1 MDIKPYDKTIRDL
14 LGSKR
19 QFIIPRFQREYS
31 WDKKNYQ
38 EFLEDMIGNL
48 IIKEGKI
55 SASQYFLGT
64 MLFIGNFTE
73 GTEQEIQVVD
83 GQQRLTT
90 ITILFSALSDRFM
103 DLGQKTLSRQLFS
116 YIMTEDDDGN
126 EVRILKSKTSYPFF
140 SYFIQDKEKN
150 SNAEAT
156 TEEEHCIKETY
167 EYFYAQLI
175 ETKLKAMLKRKHG
188 SEIVEA
194 LSAVDIL
201 KALRDQ
207 VLNSTFVSISTTD
220 RNQANKIFEIL
231 NAKGKR
237 LAHIDLIK
245 NKIFEVLNKVEPADF
260 AEETWKSIKD
270 ILSAGK
276 ESVGLATFYQ
286 HFWSSEYKKVYSN
299 KLYEAF
305 NATIKKSDT
314 EYTEFLNELLRN
326 AKIYMKIVNPKRE
339 DYDNRKEYFGVV
351 QSLNCLNN
359 YFNVV
364 QVRIALLALFDVKQ
378 RGIIDLAMLKST
390 LSYLENFHFAYNAI
404 LANRT
409 NRLEKIYSFFAIAL
423 RKTSQKADARDVIRN
438 KLIAPLDELFP
449 AFESFSAKFVAL
461 SFTKDDKVSNVKT
474 KYAINK
480 LNSLYSNTEVFLDDS
495 SIEHIIPERDGGDA
509 LNIGNLILL
518 EGNLN
523 DEAGDKDYSDKCA
536 IYAKSNYAWV
546 KNFIAQHKRWDSS
559 MIEQRAIELSKVY
572 YSEILKKELPAVPEQ
587 NEEVKET
594 DSLCTEDLRGV

>member
-1 MDIKPYDKTIRDL
+1 MNIKPYDKTVRDL

-19 QFIIPRFQREYS
+19 QFVIPRFQREYS

-38 EFLEDMIGNL
+38 EFLEDMLGNL
-48 IIKEGKI
+48 IIKDGRI
-55 SASQYFLGT
+55 SSSQYFLGT
-64 MLFIGNFTE
+64 MLFIGNFAE

-90 ITILFSALSDRFM
+90 ITILFSAMSDIFLT
-103 DLGQKTLSRQLFS
+103 LGEQTLSRQLFA

-140 SYFIQDKEKN
+140 SYFIQDKEKKM
-150 SNAEAT
+150 SPDAT

-167 EYFYAQLI
+167 EYFRAQLT
-175 ETKLKAMLKRKHG
+175 EAKLKSMLKRKHG

-194 LSAVDIL
+194 LSEIDVL

-207 VLNSTFVSISTTD
+207 VLNSTFISISTTD
-220 RNQANKIFEIL
+220 REQANKIFEIL

-237 LAHIDLIK
+237 LAYIDLIK

-260 AEETWKSIKD
+260 AEETWKNIKET
-270 ILSAGK
+270 LSFGK

-286 HFWSSEYKKVYSN
+286 HFWSSKYKKVSSN

-305 NATIKKSDT
+305 NSTIKKSET
-314 EYTEFLNELLRN
+314 EYTEFIKELLKN
-326 AKIYMKIVNPKRE
+326 AKIYMQIVNPKRE
-339 DYDNRKEYFGVV
+339 DYNNRKEYFGIV
-351 QSLNCLNN
+351 QSLSCINN

-364 QVRIALLALFDVKQ
+364 QVRIALLALFDTKQ
-378 RGIIDLAMLKST
+378 RGIVDFTMLRDT

-409 NRLEKIYSFFAIAL
+409 NRLEKIYSSFAIAL
-423 RKTSQKADARDVIRN
+423 RKSQTKAEAKCVIRD
-438 KLIAPLDELFP
+438 KLVAPLDELFP
-449 AFESFSAKFVAL
+449 TFDSFSEKFVAL
-461 SFTKDDKVSNVKT
+461 SFTKKDKVSNVKT

-480 LNSLYSNTEVFLDDS
+480 LNGLYSNNEVFANDGT
-495 SIEHIIPERDGGDA
+495 IEHIIPEKEQGNT

-518 EGNLN
+518 EDNLN
-523 DEAGDKDYSDKCA
+523 DEAGHENYANKCA
-536 IYAKSNYAWV
+536 VYAKSNYIWV
-546 KNFIAQHKRWDSS
+546 KNFVAQHEQWDSS
-559 MIEQRAIELSKVY
+559 MIEQRAKEMAKVY
-572 YSEILKKELPAVPEQ
+572 YTEILKRRLQ
-587 NEEVKET
+587 
-594 DSLCTEDLRGV
+594 

>member
-1 MDIKPYDKTIRDL
+1 MNIKPYDKTVRDL

-19 QFIIPRFQREYS
+19 QFVIPRFQREYS

-38 EFLEDMIGNL
+38 EFLEDMLGNL
-48 IIKEGKI
+48 IIKDGRI
-55 SASQYFLGT
+55 SSSQYFLGT
-64 MLFIGNFTE
+64 MLFIGNFAE

-90 ITILFSALSDRFM
+90 ITILFSAMSDIFLT
-103 DLGQKTLSRQLFS
+103 LGEQTLSRQLFA

-140 SYFIQDKEKN
+140 SYFIQDKEKKM
-150 SNAEAT
+150 SPDAT

-167 EYFYAQLI
+167 EYFRAQLT
-175 ETKLKAMLKRKHG
+175 EAKLKSMLKRKHG

-194 LSAVDIL
+194 LSEIDVL

-207 VLNSTFVSISTTD
+207 VLNSTFISISTTD
-220 RNQANKIFEIL
+220 REQANKIFEIL

-237 LAHIDLIK
+237 LAYIDLIK

-260 AEETWKSIKD
+260 AEETWKNIKET
-270 ILSAGK
+270 LSFGK

-286 HFWSSEYKKVYSN
+286 HFWSSKYKKVSSN

-305 NATIKKSDT
+305 NSTIKKSET
-314 EYTEFLNELLRN
+314 EYNEFIQELLKN
-326 AKIYMKIVNPKRE
+326 AKIYMQIVNPKRE
-339 DYDNRKEYFGVV
+339 DYNNRKEYFGIV
-351 QSLNCLNN
+351 QSLSCINN

-364 QVRIALLALFDVKQ
+364 QVRIALLALFDTKQ
-378 RGIIDLAMLKST
+378 RGIVDFTMLRDT

-409 NRLEKIYSFFAIAL
+409 NRLEKIYSSFAIAL
-423 RKTSQKADARDVIRN
+423 RKSQTKAEAKCVIRD
-438 KLIAPLDELFP
+438 KLVAPLDELFP
-449 AFESFSAKFVAL
+449 TFDSFSEKFVAL
-461 SFTKDDKVSNVKT
+461 SFTKKDKVSNVKT

-480 LNSLYSNTEVFLDDS
+480 LNSLYSNNEVFANDGT
-495 SIEHIIPERDGGDA
+495 IEHIIPEKEQGNT

-518 EGNLN
+518 EDNLN
-523 DEAGDKDYSDKCA
+523 VEAGHENYANKCA
-536 IYAKSNYAWV
+536 VYAKSNYIWV
-546 KNFIAQHKRWDSS
+546 KNFVAQHEQWDSS
-559 MIEQRAIELSKVY
+559 MIEQRAKEMAKVY
-572 YSEILKKELPAVPEQ
+572 YTEILKRRLQ
-587 NEEVKET
+587 
-594 DSLCTEDLRGV
+594 

>member
-1 MDIKPYDKTIRDL
+1 MNIKPYDKTVRDL

-19 QFIIPRFQREYS
+19 QFVIPRFQREYS

-38 EFLEDMIGNL
+38 EFLEDMLGNL
-48 IIKEGKI
+48 TIKDGRI
-55 SASQYFLGT
+55 SSSQYFLGT
-64 MLFIGNFTE
+64 MLFIGNFAE

-90 ITILFSALSDRFM
+90 ITILFSAMSDIFLT
-103 DLGQKTLSRQLFS
+103 LGEQTLSRQLFA

-140 SYFIQDKEKN
+140 SYFIQDKEKKM
-150 SNAEAT
+150 SPDAT

-167 EYFYAQLI
+167 EYFRAQLT
-175 ETKLKAMLKRKHG
+175 EAKLKSILKRKHG

-194 LSAVDIL
+194 LSEIDVL

-207 VLNSTFVSISTTD
+207 VLNSTFISISTTD
-220 RNQANKIFEIL
+220 REQANKIFEIL

-237 LAHIDLIK
+237 LAYIDLIK

-260 AEETWKSIKD
+260 AEETRKNIKET
-270 ILSAGK
+270 LSFGK

-286 HFWSSEYKKVYSN
+286 HFWSSKYKKVSSN

-305 NATIKKSDT
+305 NSTIKKSET
-314 EYTEFLNELLRN
+314 EYTEFIKELLKN
-326 AKIYMKIVNPKRE
+326 AKIYMQIVNPKRE
-339 DYDNRKEYFGVV
+339 DYNNRKEYFGIV
-351 QSLNCLNN
+351 QSLSCINN

-364 QVRIALLALFDVKQ
+364 QVRIALLALFDTKQ
-378 RGIIDLAMLKST
+378 RGIVDFTMLRDT

-409 NRLEKIYSFFAIAL
+409 NRLEKIYSSFAIAL
-423 RKTSQKADARDVIRN
+423 RKSQTKAEAKCVIRD
-438 KLIAPLDELFP
+438 KLVAPLDELFP
-449 AFESFSAKFVAL
+449 TFDSFSEKFVAL
-461 SFTKDDKVSNVKT
+461 SFTKKDKVSNVKT

-480 LNSLYSNTEVFLDDS
+480 LNSLYSNNEVFANDGT
-495 SIEHIIPERDGGDA
+495 IEHIIPEKEQGNT

-518 EGNLN
+518 EDNLN
-523 DEAGDKDYSDKCA
+523 VEAGHENYANKCA
-536 IYAKSNYAWV
+536 VYAKSNYIWV
-546 KNFIAQHKRWDSS
+546 KNFVAQHEQWDSS
-559 MIEQRAIELSKVY
+559 MIEQRAKEMAKVY
-572 YSEILKKELPAVPEQ
+572 YTEILKRRLQ
-587 NEEVKET
+587 
-594 DSLCTEDLRGV
+594 

>member
-1 MDIKPYDKTIRDL
+1 MNIKPYDKTVRDL

-19 QFIIPRFQREYS
+19 QFVIPRFQREYS

-38 EFLEDMIGNL
+38 EFLEDMLGNL
-48 IIKEGKI
+48 IIKDGRI
-55 SASQYFLGT
+55 SSGQYFLGT
-64 MLFIGNFTE
+64 MLFIGNFAE

-90 ITILFSALSDRFM
+90 ITILFSAMSDIFLT
-103 DLGQKTLSRQLFS
+103 LGEQTLSRQLFA

-140 SYFIQDKEKN
+140 SYFIQDKEKKM
-150 SNAEAT
+150 SPDAT

-167 EYFYAQLI
+167 EYFRAQLT
-175 ETKLKAMLKRKHG
+175 EAKLKSMLKRKHG

-194 LSAVDIL
+194 LSEIDVL

-207 VLNSTFVSISTTD
+207 VLNSTFISISTTD
-220 RNQANKIFEIL
+220 REQANKIFEIL

-237 LAHIDLIK
+237 LAYIDLIK

-260 AEETWKSIKD
+260 AEETWKNIKET
-270 ILSAGK
+270 LSFGK

-286 HFWSSEYKKVYSN
+286 HFWSSKYKKVSSN

-305 NATIKKSDT
+305 NSTIKKSEI
-314 EYTEFLNELLRN
+314 EYTEFIKELLKN
-326 AKIYMKIVNPKRE
+326 AKIYMQIVNPKRE
-339 DYDNRKEYFGVV
+339 DYNNRKEYFGIV
-351 QSLNCLNN
+351 QSLSCINN

-364 QVRIALLALFDVKQ
+364 QVRIALLALFDTKQ
-378 RGIIDLAMLKST
+378 RGIVDFTMLRDT

-409 NRLEKIYSFFAIAL
+409 NRLEKIYSSFAIAL
-423 RKTSQKADARDVIRN
+423 RKSQTKAEAKCVIRD
-438 KLIAPLDELFP
+438 KLVAPLDELFP
-449 AFESFSAKFVAL
+449 TFDSFSEKFVAL
-461 SFTKDDKVSNVKT
+461 SFTKKDKVSNVKT

-480 LNSLYSNTEVFLDDS
+480 LNSLYSNNEVFANDGT
-495 SIEHIIPERDGGDA
+495 IEHIIPEKEQGNT

-518 EGNLN
+518 EDNLN
-523 DEAGDKDYSDKCA
+523 VEAGHENYANKCA
-536 IYAKSNYAWV
+536 VYAKSNYIWV
-546 KNFIAQHKRWDSS
+546 KNFVAQHEQWDSS
-559 MIEQRAIELSKVY
+559 MIEQRAKEMAKVY
-572 YSEILKKELPAVPEQ
+572 YTEILKRRLQ
-587 NEEVKET
+587 
-594 DSLCTEDLRGV
+594 

>member
-1 MDIKPYDKTIRDL
+1 MNIKPYDKTVRDL

-19 QFIIPRFQREYS
+19 QFVIPRFQREYS

-38 EFLEDMIGNL
+38 EFLEDMLGNL
-48 IIKEGKI
+48 IIKDGRI
-55 SASQYFLGT
+55 SSSQYFLGT
-64 MLFIGNFTE
+64 MLFIGNFAE

-90 ITILFSALSDRFM
+90 ITILFSAMSDIFLT
-103 DLGQKTLSRQLFS
+103 LGEQTLSRQLFA

-140 SYFIQDKEKN
+140 SYFIQDKEKKM
-150 SNAEAT
+150 SPDAT

-167 EYFYAQLI
+167 EYFRAQLT
-175 ETKLKAMLKRKHG
+175 EVKLKSMLKRKHG

-194 LSAVDIL
+194 LSEIDVL

-207 VLNSTFVSISTTD
+207 VLNSTFISISTTD
-220 RNQANKIFEIL
+220 REQANKIFEIL

-237 LAHIDLIK
+237 LAYIDLIK

-260 AEETWKSIKD
+260 AEETWKNIKET
-270 ILSAGK
+270 LSFGK

-286 HFWSSEYKKVYSN
+286 HFWSSKYKKVSSN

-305 NATIKKSDT
+305 NSTIKKSET
-314 EYTEFLNELLRN
+314 EYTEFIKELLKN
-326 AKIYMKIVNPKRE
+326 AKIYMQIVNPKRE
-339 DYDNRKEYFGVV
+339 DYNNRKEYFGIV
-351 QSLNCLNN
+351 QSISCINN

-364 QVRIALLALFDVKQ
+364 QVRIALLALFDTKQ
-378 RGIIDLAMLKST
+378 RGIVDFTMLRDT

-409 NRLEKIYSFFAIAL
+409 NRLEKIYSSFAIAL
-423 RKTSQKADARDVIRN
+423 RKSQTKAEAKCVIRD
-438 KLIAPLDELFP
+438 KLVAPLDELFP
-449 AFESFSAKFVAL
+449 TFDSFSEKFVAL
-461 SFTKDDKVSNVKT
+461 SFTKKDKVSNVKT

-480 LNSLYSNTEVFLDDS
+480 LNGLYSNNEVFANDGT
-495 SIEHIIPERDGGDA
+495 IEHIIPEKEQGNT

-518 EGNLN
+518 EDNLN
-523 DEAGDKDYSDKCA
+523 VEAGHENYANKCA
-536 IYAKSNYAWV
+536 VYAKSNYIWV
-546 KNFIAQHKRWDSS
+546 KNFVAQHEQWDSS
-559 MIEQRAIELSKVY
+559 MIEQRAKEMAKVY
-572 YSEILKKELPAVPEQ
+572 YTEILKRRLQ
-587 NEEVKET
+587 
-594 DSLCTEDLRGV
+594 

>member
-19 QFIIPRFQREYS
+19 QFVIPRFQREYS

-48 IIKEGKI
+48 VINEGRI
-55 SASQYFLGT
+55 SSSQYFLGT

-73 GTEQEIQVVD
+73 GTEHEIQVVD

-90 ITILFSALSDRFM
+90 ITILFSALSDRFVE
-103 DLGQKTLSRQLFS
+103 LGQETLSRQLFS

-140 SYFIQDKEKN
+140 SYFIQDKDKSLN
-150 SNAEAT
+150 PEAT

-167 EYFYAQLI
+167 EYFHAQLT

-188 SEIVEA
+188 SELVEA
-194 LSAVDIL
+194 LSEVDIL

-220 RNQANKIFEIL
+220 RDQANKIFEIL

-245 NKIFEVLNKVEPADF
+245 NKIFEVLNRVEPADF
-260 AEETWKSIKD
+260 AEETWKNIKET
-270 ILSAGK
+270 LSSGK

-286 HFWSSEYKKVYSN
+286 HFWSSKYKKVYSN

-305 NATIKKSDT
+305 NATIKKN
-314 EYTEFLNELLRN
+314 EAAYTEFLNELYTN
-326 AKIYMKIVNPKRE
+326 AKIYMQIVNPKRE

-351 QSLNCLNN
+351 QSLSCINN

-364 QVRIALLALFDVKQ
+364 QVRIALLALFDAKQ
-378 RGIIDLAMLKST
+378 RGIIDLTMLKST

-409 NRLEKIYSFFAIAL
+409 NRLEKIYSSFAIAF
-423 RKTSQKADARDVIRN
+423 RKASTKAIAQDIIQN
-438 KLIAPLDELFP
+438 KLITPLDELFP
-449 AFESFSAKFVAL
+449 TFETFSTKFAAL
-461 SFTKDDKVSNVKT
+461 TFTKKDRVSNVKT

-480 LNSLYSNTEVFLDDS
+480 LNSFYSHTEIFADDG
-495 SIEHIIPERDGGDA
+495 SIEHIISEREGGDA

-518 EGNLN
+518 EGKLN
-523 DEAGDKDYSDKCA
+523 DEAGYKDYSDKRA
-536 IYAKSNYAWV
+536 TYAKSNYAWV
-546 KNFIAQHKRWDSS
+546 KNFIVQYQQWDLS
-559 MIEQRAIELSKVY
+559 MIAQRAKELAKVY
-572 YSEILKKELPAVPEQ
+572 YSEILKKELPAVSQ
-587 NEEVKET
+587 V
-594 DSLCTEDLRGV
+594 

>member
-1 MDIKPYDKTIRDL
+1 MNIKPYDKTVRDL

-19 QFIIPRFQREYS
+19 QFVIPRFQREYS

-38 EFLEDMIGNL
+38 EFLEDMLGNL
-48 IIKEGKI
+48 IIKDGRI
-55 SASQYFLGT
+55 SSSQYFLGT
-64 MLFIGNFTE
+64 MLFIGNFAE

-90 ITILFSALSDRFM
+90 ITILFSAMSDIFLT
-103 DLGQKTLSRQLFS
+103 LGEQTLSRQLFA

-140 SYFIQDKEKN
+140 SYFIQDKEKKM
-150 SNAEAT
+150 SPDAT

-167 EYFYAQLI
+167 EYFRAQLT
-175 ETKLKAMLKRKHG
+175 EAKLKSMLKRKHG

-194 LSAVDIL
+194 LSEIDVL

-207 VLNSTFVSISTTD
+207 VLNSTFISISTTD
-220 RNQANKIFEIL
+220 REQANKIFEIL

-237 LAHIDLIK
+237 LAYIDLIK

-260 AEETWKSIKD
+260 AEETWKNIKET
-270 ILSAGK
+270 LSFGK

-286 HFWSSEYKKVYSN
+286 HFWSSKYKKVSSN

-305 NATIKKSDT
+305 NSTIKKSET
-314 EYTEFLNELLRN
+314 EYTEFIKELLKN
-326 AKIYMKIVNPKRE
+326 AKIYMQIVNPKRE
-339 DYDNRKEYFGVV
+339 DYNNRKEYFGIV
-351 QSLNCLNN
+351 QSLSCINN

-364 QVRIALLALFDVKQ
+364 QVRIALLALFDTKQ
-378 RGIIDLAMLKST
+378 RGIVDFTMLRDT

-409 NRLEKIYSFFAIAL
+409 NRLEKIYSSFAIAL
-423 RKTSQKADARDVIRN
+423 RKSQTKAEAKCVIRD
-438 KLIAPLDELFP
+438 KLVVPLDELFP
-449 AFESFSAKFVAL
+449 TFDSFSEKFVAL
-461 SFTKDDKVSNVKT
+461 SFTKKDKVSNVKT

-480 LNSLYSNTEVFLDDS
+480 LNSLYSNNEVFANDGT
-495 SIEHIIPERDGGDA
+495 IEHIIPEKEQGNT

-518 EGNLN
+518 EDNLN
-523 DEAGDKDYSDKCA
+523 VEAGHENYANKCA
-536 IYAKSNYAWV
+536 VYAKSNYIWV
-546 KNFIAQHKRWDSS
+546 KNFVAQHEQWDSS
-559 MIEQRAIELSKVY
+559 MIEQRAKEMAKVY
-572 YSEILKKELPAVPEQ
+572 YTEILKRRLQ
-587 NEEVKET
+587 
-594 DSLCTEDLRGV
+594 

>member
-1 MDIKPYDKTIRDL
+1 MNIKPYDKTVRDL

-19 QFIIPRFQREYS
+19 QFVIPRFQREYS

-38 EFLEDMIGNL
+38 EFLEDMLGNL
-48 IIKEGKI
+48 IIKDGRI
-55 SASQYFLGT
+55 SSSQYFLGT
-64 MLFIGNFTE
+64 MLFIGNFAE

-90 ITILFSALSDRFM
+90 ITILFSAMSDIFLT
-103 DLGQKTLSRQLFS
+103 LGEQTLSRQLFA

-140 SYFIQDKEKN
+140 SYFIQDKEKKM
-150 SNAEAT
+150 SPDAT

-167 EYFYAQLI
+167 EYFRAQLT
-175 ETKLKAMLKRKHG
+175 EAKLKSMLKRKHG

-194 LSAVDIL
+194 LSEIDVL

-207 VLNSTFVSISTTD
+207 VLNSTFISISTTD
-220 RNQANKIFEIL
+220 REQANKIFEIL

-237 LAHIDLIK
+237 LAYIDLIK

-260 AEETWKSIKD
+260 AEETWKNIKET
-270 ILSAGK
+270 LSFGR

-286 HFWSSEYKKVYSN
+286 HFWSSKYKKVSSN

-305 NATIKKSDT
+305 NSTIKKSET
-314 EYTEFLNELLRN
+314 EYTEFIKELLKN
-326 AKIYMKIVNPKRE
+326 AKIYMQIVNPKRE
-339 DYDNRKEYFGVV
+339 DYNNRKEYFGIV
-351 QSLNCLNN
+351 QSLSCINN

-364 QVRIALLALFDVKQ
+364 QVRIALLALFDTKQ
-378 RGIIDLAMLKST
+378 RGIVDFTMLRDT

-409 NRLEKIYSFFAIAL
+409 NRLEKIYSSFAIAL
-423 RKTSQKADARDVIRN
+423 RKSQTKAEAKCVIRD
-438 KLIAPLDELFP
+438 KLVAPLDELFP
-449 AFESFSAKFVAL
+449 TFDSFSEKFVAL
-461 SFTKDDKVSNVKT
+461 SFTKKDKVSNVKT

-480 LNSLYSNTEVFLDDS
+480 LNSLYSNNEVFANDGT
-495 SIEHIIPERDGGDA
+495 IEHIIPEKEQGNT

-518 EGNLN
+518 EDNLN
-523 DEAGDKDYSDKCA
+523 VEAGHENYANKCA
-536 IYAKSNYAWV
+536 VYAKSNYIWV
-546 KNFIAQHKRWDSS
+546 KNFVAQHEQWDSS
-559 MIEQRAIELSKVY
+559 MIEQRAKEMAKVY
-572 YSEILKKELPAVPEQ
+572 YTEILKRRLQ
-587 NEEVKET
+587 
-594 DSLCTEDLRGV
+594 

>member
-1 MDIKPYDKTIRDL
+1 MNIKPYDKTVRDL

-19 QFIIPRFQREYS
+19 QFVIPRFQREYS

-38 EFLEDMIGNL
+38 EFLEDMLGNL
-48 IIKEGKI
+48 IIKDGRI
-55 SASQYFLGT
+55 SSSQYFLGT
-64 MLFIGNFTE
+64 MLFIGNFAE

-90 ITILFSALSDRFM
+90 ITILFSAMSDIFLT
-103 DLGQKTLSRQLFS
+103 LGEQTLSRQLFA

-140 SYFIQDKEKN
+140 SYFIQDKEKKM
-150 SNAEAT
+150 SPDAT

-167 EYFYAQLI
+167 EYFRAQLT
-175 ETKLKAMLKRKHG
+175 EAKLKSMLKRKHG

-194 LSAVDIL
+194 LSEIDVL

-207 VLNSTFVSISTTD
+207 VLNSTFISISTTD
-220 RNQANKIFEIL
+220 REQANKIFEIL

-237 LAHIDLIK
+237 LAYIDLIK

-260 AEETWKSIKD
+260 AEETWKNIKET
-270 ILSAGK
+270 LSFGK

-286 HFWSSEYKKVYSN
+286 HFWSSKYKKVSSN

-305 NATIKKSDT
+305 NSTIKKSET
-314 EYTEFLNELLRN
+314 EYTEFIKELLKN
-326 AKIYMKIVNPKRE
+326 TKIYMQIVNPKRE
-339 DYDNRKEYFGVV
+339 DYNNRKEYFGIV
-351 QSLNCLNN
+351 QSLSCINN

-364 QVRIALLALFDVKQ
+364 QVRIALLALFDTKQ
-378 RGIIDLAMLKST
+378 RGIVDFTMLRDT

-409 NRLEKIYSFFAIAL
+409 NRLEKIYSSFAIAL
-423 RKTSQKADARDVIRN
+423 RKSQTKAEAKCVIRD
-438 KLIAPLDELFP
+438 KLVAPLDELFP
-449 AFESFSAKFVAL
+449 TFDSFSEKFVAL
-461 SFTKDDKVSNVKT
+461 SFTKKDKVSNVKT

-480 LNSLYSNTEVFLDDS
+480 LNSLYSNNEVFANDGT
-495 SIEHIIPERDGGDA
+495 IEHIIPEKEQGNT

-518 EGNLN
+518 EDNLN
-523 DEAGDKDYSDKCA
+523 VEAGHENYANKCA
-536 IYAKSNYAWV
+536 VYAKSNYIWV
-546 KNFIAQHKRWDSS
+546 KNFVAQHEQWDSS
-559 MIEQRAIELSKVY
+559 MIEQRAKEMAKVY
-572 YSEILKKELPAVPEQ
+572 YTEILKRRLQ
-587 NEEVKET
+587 
-594 DSLCTEDLRGV
+594 

>member
-1 MDIKPYDKTIRDL
+1 MNIKPYDKTVRDL

-19 QFIIPRFQREYS
+19 QFVIPRFQREYS

-38 EFLEDMIGNL
+38 EFLEDMLGNL
-48 IIKEGKI
+48 IIKDGRI
-55 SASQYFLGT
+55 SSSQYFLGT
-64 MLFIGNFTE
+64 MLFIGNFAE

-90 ITILFSALSDRFM
+90 ITILFSAMSDIFLT
-103 DLGQKTLSRQLFS
+103 LGEQTLSRQLFA

-140 SYFIQDKEKN
+140 SYFIQDKEKKM
-150 SNAEAT
+150 SPDAT

-167 EYFYAQLI
+167 EYFRAQLT
-175 ETKLKAMLKRKHG
+175 EAKLKSMLKRKHG

-194 LSAVDIL
+194 LSEIDVL

-207 VLNSTFVSISTTD
+207 VLNSTFISISTTD
-220 RNQANKIFEIL
+220 REQANKIFEIL

-237 LAHIDLIK
+237 LAYTDLIK

-260 AEETWKSIKD
+260 AEETWKNIKET
-270 ILSAGK
+270 LSFGK

-286 HFWSSEYKKVYSN
+286 HFWSSKYKKVSSN

-305 NATIKKSDT
+305 NSTIKKSET
-314 EYTEFLNELLRN
+314 EYTEFIKELLKN
-326 AKIYMKIVNPKRE
+326 AKIYMQIVNPKRE
-339 DYDNRKEYFGVV
+339 DYNNRKEYFGIV
-351 QSLNCLNN
+351 QSLSCINN

-364 QVRIALLALFDVKQ
+364 QVRIALLALFDTKQ
-378 RGIIDLAMLKST
+378 RGIVDFTMLRDT

-409 NRLEKIYSFFAIAL
+409 NRLEKIYSSFAIAL
-423 RKTSQKADARDVIRN
+423 RKSQTKAEAKCVIRD
-438 KLIAPLDELFP
+438 KLVAPLDELFP
-449 AFESFSAKFVAL
+449 TFDSFSEKFVAL
-461 SFTKDDKVSNVKT
+461 SFTKKDKVSNVKT

-480 LNSLYSNTEVFLDDS
+480 LNSLYSNNEVFANDGT
-495 SIEHIIPERDGGDA
+495 IEHIIPEKEQGNT

-518 EGNLN
+518 EDNLN
-523 DEAGDKDYSDKCA
+523 VEAGHENYANKCA
-536 IYAKSNYAWV
+536 VYAKSNYIWV
-546 KNFIAQHKRWDSS
+546 KNFVAQHEQWDSS
-559 MIEQRAIELSKVY
+559 MIEQRAKEMAKVY
-572 YSEILKKELPAVPEQ
+572 YTEILKRRLQ
-587 NEEVKET
+587 
-594 DSLCTEDLRGV
+594 

>member
-1 MDIKPYDKTIRDL
+1 MNIKPYDKTVRDL

-19 QFIIPRFQREYS
+19 QFVIPRFQREYS

-38 EFLEDMIGNL
+38 EFLEDMLGNL
-48 IIKEGKI
+48 IIKDGRI
-55 SASQYFLGT
+55 SSSQYFLGT
-64 MLFIGNFTE
+64 MLFIGNFAE

-90 ITILFSALSDRFM
+90 ITILFSAMSDIFLT
-103 DLGQKTLSRQLFS
+103 LGEQTLSRQLFA

-140 SYFIQDKEKN
+140 SYFIQDKEKKM
-150 SNAEAT
+150 SPDAT

-167 EYFYAQLI
+167 EYFRAQLT
-175 ETKLKAMLKRKHG
+175 EAKLKSMLKRKHS

-194 LSAVDIL
+194 LSEIDVL

-207 VLNSTFVSISTTD
+207 VLNSTFISISTTD
-220 RNQANKIFEIL
+220 REQANKIFEIL

-237 LAHIDLIK
+237 LAYIDLIK

-260 AEETWKSIKD
+260 AEETWKNIKET
-270 ILSAGK
+270 LSFGK

-286 HFWSSEYKKVYSN
+286 HFWSSKYKKVSSN

-305 NATIKKSDT
+305 NSTIKKSET
-314 EYTEFLNELLRN
+314 EYTEFIKELLKN
-326 AKIYMKIVNPKRE
+326 AKIYMQIVNPKRE
-339 DYDNRKEYFGVV
+339 DYNNRKEYFGIV
-351 QSLNCLNN
+351 QSLSCINN

-364 QVRIALLALFDVKQ
+364 QVRIALLALFDTKQ
-378 RGIIDLAMLKST
+378 RGIVDFTMLRDT

-409 NRLEKIYSFFAIAL
+409 NRLEKIYSSFAIAL
-423 RKTSQKADARDVIRN
+423 RKSQTKAEAKCVIRD
-438 KLIAPLDELFP
+438 KLVAPLDELFP
-449 AFESFSAKFVAL
+449 TFDSFSEKFVAL
-461 SFTKDDKVSNVKT
+461 SFTKKDKVSNVKT

-480 LNSLYSNTEVFLDDS
+480 LNSLYSNNEVFANDGT
-495 SIEHIIPERDGGDA
+495 IEHIIPEKEQGNT

-518 EGNLN
+518 EDNLN
-523 DEAGDKDYSDKCA
+523 VEAGHENYANKCA
-536 IYAKSNYAWV
+536 VYAKSNYIWV
-546 KNFIAQHKRWDSS
+546 KNFVAQHEQWDSS
-559 MIEQRAIELSKVY
+559 MIEQRAKEMAKVY
-572 YSEILKKELPAVPEQ
+572 YTEILKRRLQ
-587 NEEVKET
+587 
-594 DSLCTEDLRGV
+594 

>member
-1 MDIKPYDKTIRDL
+1 MNIKPYDKTVRDL

-19 QFIIPRFQREYS
+19 QFVIPRFQREYS

-38 EFLEDMIGNL
+38 EFLEDMLGNL
-48 IIKEGKI
+48 IIKDGRI
-55 SASQYFLGT
+55 SSSQYFLGT
-64 MLFIGNFTE
+64 MLFIGNFAE

-90 ITILFSALSDRFM
+90 ITILFSAMSDIFLT
-103 DLGQKTLSRQLFS
+103 LGEQTLSRQLFA

-140 SYFIQDKEKN
+140 SYFIQDKEKKM
-150 SNAEAT
+150 SPDAT

-167 EYFYAQLI
+167 EYFRAQLT
-175 ETKLKAMLKRKHG
+175 EAKLKSMLKRKHG

-194 LSAVDIL
+194 LSEIDVL

-207 VLNSTFVSISTTD
+207 VLNSTFISISTTD
-220 RNQANKIFEIL
+220 REQANKIFEIL

-237 LAHIDLIK
+237 LAYIDLIK

-260 AEETWKSIKD
+260 AEETWKNIKET
-270 ILSAGK
+270 LSFGK

-286 HFWSSEYKKVYSN
+286 HFWSSKYKKVSSN

-305 NATIKKSDT
+305 NSTIKKSET
-314 EYTEFLNELLRN
+314 EYTEFIKELLKN
-326 AKIYMKIVNPKRE
+326 AKIYMQIVNPKRE
-339 DYDNRKEYFGVV
+339 DYNNRKEYFGIV
-351 QSLNCLNN
+351 QSLSCINN

-364 QVRIALLALFDVKQ
+364 QVRIALLALFDTKQ
-378 RGIIDLAMLKST
+378 RGIVDFTMLRDT

-409 NRLEKIYSFFAIAL
+409 NRLEKIYSSFAIAL
-423 RKTSQKADARDVIRN
+423 RKSQTKAEAKCVIRD
-438 KLIAPLDELFP
+438 KLVALLDELFP
-449 AFESFSAKFVAL
+449 TFDSFSEKFVAL
-461 SFTKDDKVSNVKT
+461 SFTKKDKVSNVKT

-480 LNSLYSNTEVFLDDS
+480 LNSLYSNNEVFANDGT
-495 SIEHIIPERDGGDA
+495 IEHIIPEKEQGNT

-518 EGNLN
+518 EDNLN
-523 DEAGDKDYSDKCA
+523 VEAGHENYANKCA
-536 IYAKSNYAWV
+536 VYAKSNYIWV
-546 KNFIAQHKRWDSS
+546 KNFVAQHEQWDSS
-559 MIEQRAIELSKVY
+559 MIEQRAKEMAKVY
-572 YSEILKKELPAVPEQ
+572 YTEILKRRLQ
-587 NEEVKET
+587 
-594 DSLCTEDLRGV
+594 

>member
-1 MDIKPYDKTIRDL
+1 MDIKPYDKTIRDI

-19 QFIIPRFQREYS
+19 QFVIPRFQREYS

-38 EFLEDMIGNL
+38 EFLEDMVGNL
-48 IIKEGKI
+48 VIKEGKI
-55 SASQYFLGT
+55 SSSQYFLGT

-73 GTEQEIQVVD
+73 GTEQEIHVVD

-90 ITILFSALSDRFM
+90 ITILFSALSDRFVG
-103 DLGQKTLSRQLFS
+103 LGQATLSRQLFS

-140 SYFIQDKEKN
+140 SYFIQDKDKSLN
-150 SNAEAT
+150 PEAT

-167 EYFYAQLI
+167 EYFHAQLT

-188 SEIVEA
+188 SEIVDA
-194 LSAVDIL
+194 LSEVDIL

-220 RNQANKIFEIL
+220 RKQANKVFEIL

-260 AEETWKSIKD
+260 AEETWKEIKE
-270 ILSAGK
+270 ILSSGK
-276 ESVGLATFYQ
+276 ESVGFATFYQ
-286 HFWSSEYKKVYSN
+286 HFWSSKYKKVYSN

-305 NATIKKSDT
+305 NATIKKNEA
-314 EYTEFLNELLRN
+314 EYSAFLNELLRN
-326 AKIYMKIVNPKRE
+326 AKIYMQIVNPKRE

-351 QSLNCLNN
+351 QSLNCINN

-378 RGIIDLAMLKST
+378 REIIDLTMLRST

-409 NRLEKIYSFFAIAL
+409 NRLEKIYSSFAIAL
-423 RKTSQKADARDVIRN
+423 RKASTKVAARDIIQN
-438 KLIAPLDELFP
+438 ELIAPLDELFP
-449 AFESFSAKFVAL
+449 TFENFSAKFVAL
-461 SFTKDDKVSNVKT
+461 SFTKKDKASNVKT

-480 LNSLYSNTEVFLDDS
+480 LNSFYSETEVFSDDG
-495 SIEHIIPERDGGDA
+495 SIEHIISEREGGDA

-518 EGNLN
+518 EGKLN
-523 DEAGDKDYSDKCA
+523 DEAGHKDYSDKCA
-536 IYAKSNYAWV
+536 AYAKSNYAWV
-546 KNFIAQHKRWDSS
+546 KNFIAKHRQWDSS
-559 MIEQRAIELSKVY
+559 MITQRAIELSKVY
-572 YSEILKKELPAVPEQ
+572 YSQILKRELPAVPE
-587 NEEVKET
+587 
-594 DSLCTEDLRGV
+594 G

>member
-1 MDIKPYDKTIRDL
+1 MDIKPYDKTIRDI

-19 QFIIPRFQREYS
+19 QFVIPRFQREYS

-38 EFLEDMIGNL
+38 EFLEDMVGNL

-55 SASQYFLGT
+55 SSSQYFLGT

-90 ITILFSALSDRFM
+90 ITILFSALSDRFVG
-103 DLGQKTLSRQLFS
+103 LGQATLSRQLFS

-140 SYFIQDKEKN
+140 SYFIQDKDKSLN
-150 SNAEAT
+150 PEAT

-167 EYFYAQLI
+167 EYFHAQLT

-188 SEIVEA
+188 SEIVDA
-194 LSAVDIL
+194 LSEVDIL

-220 RNQANKIFEIL
+220 RKQANKIFEIL

-260 AEETWKSIKD
+260 AEETWKEIKE
-270 ILSAGK
+270 ILSSGK
-276 ESVGLATFYQ
+276 ESVGFATFYQ
-286 HFWSSEYKKVYSN
+286 HFWSSKYKKVYSN

-305 NATIKKSDT
+305 NATIKKNEA
-314 EYTEFLNELLRN
+314 EYSAFLNELLRN
-326 AKIYMKIVNPKRE
+326 AKIYMQIVNPKRE

-351 QSLNCLNN
+351 QSLNCINN

-378 RGIIDLAMLKST
+378 REIIDLTMLRST

-409 NRLEKIYSFFAIAL
+409 NRLEKIYSSFAIAL
-423 RKTSQKADARDVIRN
+423 RKASTKVAARDIIQN
-438 KLIAPLDELFP
+438 ELIAPLDELFP
-449 AFESFSAKFVAL
+449 TFENFSAKFVAL
-461 SFTKDDKVSNVKT
+461 SFTKKDKASNVKT

-480 LNSLYSNTEVFLDDS
+480 LNSFYSETEVFSDDG
-495 SIEHIIPERDGGDA
+495 SIEHIISEREGGDA

-518 EGNLN
+518 EGKLN
-523 DEAGDKDYSDKCA
+523 DEAGHKDYSDKCA
-536 IYAKSNYAWV
+536 AYAKSNYAWV
-546 KNFIAQHKRWDSS
+546 KNFIAKHRQWDSS
-559 MIEQRAIELSKVY
+559 MITQRAIELSKVY
-572 YSEILKKELPAVPEQ
+572 YSQILKRELPAVPE
-587 NEEVKET
+587 
-594 DSLCTEDLRGV
+594 G

>member
-1 MDIKPYDKTIRDL
+1 MNIKPYDKTVRDL

-19 QFIIPRFQREYS
+19 QFVIPRFQREYS

-38 EFLEDMIGNL
+38 EFLEDMLGNL
-48 IIKEGKI
+48 IIKDGRI
-55 SASQYFLGT
+55 SSSQYFLGT
-64 MLFIGNFTE
+64 MLFIGNFAE

-90 ITILFSALSDRFM
+90 ITILFSAMSDIFLT
-103 DLGQKTLSRQLFS
+103 LGEQTLSRQLFA

-140 SYFIQDKEKN
+140 SYFIQDKEKKM
-150 SNAEAT
+150 SPDAT

-167 EYFYAQLI
+167 EYFRAQLT
-175 ETKLKAMLKRKHG
+175 EAKLKSILKRKHG

-194 LSAVDIL
+194 LSEIDVL

-207 VLNSTFVSISTTD
+207 VLNSTFISISTTD
-220 RNQANKIFEIL
+220 REQANKIFEIL

-237 LAHIDLIK
+237 LAYIDLIK

-260 AEETWKSIKD
+260 AEETWKNIKET
-270 ILSAGK
+270 LSFGK

-286 HFWSSEYKKVYSN
+286 HFWSSKYKKVSSN

-305 NATIKKSDT
+305 NSTIKKSET
-314 EYTEFLNELLRN
+314 EYTEFIKELLKN
-326 AKIYMKIVNPKRE
+326 AKIYMQIVNPKRE
-339 DYDNRKEYFGVV
+339 DYNNRKEYFGIV
-351 QSLNCLNN
+351 QSLSCINN

-364 QVRIALLALFDVKQ
+364 QVRIALLALFDTKQ
-378 RGIIDLAMLKST
+378 RGIVDFTMLRDT

-409 NRLEKIYSFFAIAL
+409 NRLEKIYSSFAIAL
-423 RKTSQKADARDVIRN
+423 RKSQTKAEAKCVIRD
-438 KLIAPLDELFP
+438 KLVAPLDELFP
-449 AFESFSAKFVAL
+449 TFDSFSEKFVAL
-461 SFTKDDKVSNVKT
+461 SFTKKDKVSNVKT

-480 LNSLYSNTEVFLDDS
+480 LNSLYSNNEVFANDGT
-495 SIEHIIPERDGGDA
+495 IEHIIPEKEQGNT

-518 EGNLN
+518 EDNLN
-523 DEAGDKDYSDKCA
+523 VEAGHENYANKCA
-536 IYAKSNYAWV
+536 VYAKSNYIWV
-546 KNFIAQHKRWDSS
+546 KNFVAQHEQWNSS
-559 MIEQRAIELSKVY
+559 MIEQRAKEMAKVY
-572 YSEILKKELPAVPEQ
+572 YTEILKRRLQ
-587 NEEVKET
+587 
-594 DSLCTEDLRGV
+594 

>member
-1 MDIKPYDKTIRDL
+1 MNIKPYDKTVRDL

-19 QFIIPRFQREYS
+19 QFVIPRFQREYS

-38 EFLEDMIGNL
+38 EFLEDMLGNL
-48 IIKEGKI
+48 IIKDGRI
-55 SASQYFLGT
+55 SSSQYFLGT
-64 MLFIGNFTE
+64 MLFIGNFAE

-90 ITILFSALSDRFM
+90 ITILFSAMSDIFLT
-103 DLGQKTLSRQLFS
+103 LGEQTLSRQLFA

-140 SYFIQDKEKN
+140 SYFIQDKEKKM
-150 SNAEAT
+150 SPDAT

-167 EYFYAQLI
+167 EYFRAQLT
-175 ETKLKAMLKRKHG
+175 EAKLKSMLKRKHG

-194 LSAVDIL
+194 LSEIDVL

-207 VLNSTFVSISTTD
+207 VLNSTFISISTTD
-220 RNQANKIFEIL
+220 REQANKIFEIL

-237 LAHIDLIK
+237 LAYIDLIK

-260 AEETWKSIKD
+260 AEETWKNIKET
-270 ILSAGK
+270 LSFGK

-286 HFWSSEYKKVYSN
+286 HFWSSKYKKISSN

-305 NATIKKSDT
+305 NSTIKKSET
-314 EYTEFLNELLRN
+314 EYTEFIKELLKN
-326 AKIYMKIVNPKRE
+326 AKIYMQIVNPKRE
-339 DYDNRKEYFGVV
+339 DYNNRKEYFGIV
-351 QSLNCLNN
+351 QSLSCINN

-364 QVRIALLALFDVKQ
+364 QVRIALLALFDTKQ
-378 RGIIDLAMLKST
+378 RGIVDFTMLRDT

-409 NRLEKIYSFFAIAL
+409 NRLEKIYSSFAIAL
-423 RKTSQKADARDVIRN
+423 RKSQTKAEAKCVIRD
-438 KLIAPLDELFP
+438 KLVAPLDELFP
-449 AFESFSAKFVAL
+449 TFDSFSEKFVAL
-461 SFTKDDKVSNVKT
+461 SFTKKDKASNVKT

-480 LNSLYSNTEVFLDDS
+480 LNSLYSNNEVFANDGT
-495 SIEHIIPERDGGDA
+495 IEHIIPEKEQGNT

-518 EGNLN
+518 EDNLN
-523 DEAGDKDYSDKCA
+523 VEAGRENYANKCA
-536 IYAKSNYAWV
+536 VYAKSNYIWV
-546 KNFIAQHKRWDSS
+546 KNFVAQHEQWDSS
-559 MIEQRAIELSKVY
+559 MIEQRAKEMAKVY
-572 YSEILKKELPAVPEQ
+572 YTEILKRRLQ
-587 NEEVKET
+587 
-594 DSLCTEDLRGV
+594 

>member
-1 MDIKPYDKTIRDL
+1 MNIKPYDKTVRDL

-19 QFIIPRFQREYS
+19 QFVIPRFQREYS

-38 EFLEDMIGNL
+38 EFLEDMLGNL
-48 IIKEGKI
+48 IIKDGRI
-55 SASQYFLGT
+55 SSSQYFLGT
-64 MLFIGNFTE
+64 MLFIGNFAE

-90 ITILFSALSDRFM
+90 ITILFSAMSDIFLT
-103 DLGQKTLSRQLFS
+103 LGEQTLSRQLFA

-140 SYFIQDKEKN
+140 SYFIQDKEKKM
-150 SNAEAT
+150 SPDAT

-167 EYFYAQLI
+167 EYFRAQLT
-175 ETKLKAMLKRKHG
+175 EAKLKSMLKRKHG

-194 LSAVDIL
+194 LSEIDVL

-207 VLNSTFVSISTTD
+207 VLNSTFISISTTD
-220 RNQANKIFEIL
+220 REQANKIFEIL

-237 LAHIDLIK
+237 LAYIDLIK

-260 AEETWKSIKD
+260 AEETWKNIKET
-270 ILSAGK
+270 LSFGK

-286 HFWSSEYKKVYSN
+286 HFWSSKYKKVSSN

-305 NATIKKSDT
+305 NSTIKKSET
-314 EYTEFLNELLRN
+314 EYTEFIKELLKN
-326 AKIYMKIVNPKRE
+326 AKIYMQIVNPKRE
-339 DYDNRKEYFGVV
+339 DYNNRKEYFGIV
-351 QSLNCLNN
+351 QSLSCINN

-364 QVRIALLALFDVKQ
+364 QVRIALLALFDTKQ
-378 RGIIDLAMLKST
+378 RGIVDFTMLRDT

-409 NRLEKIYSFFAIAL
+409 NRLEKIYSSFAIAL
-423 RKTSQKADARDVIRN
+423 RKSQTKAEAKCVIRD
-438 KLIAPLDELFP
+438 KLVAPLDELFP
-449 AFESFSAKFVAL
+449 TFDSFSEKFVAL
-461 SFTKDDKVSNVKT
+461 SFTKKDKVSNVKT

-480 LNSLYSNTEVFLDDS
+480 LNSLYSNNEVFANDGT
-495 SIEHIIPERDGGDA
+495 IEHIIPEKEEGNT

-518 EGNLN
+518 EDNLN
-523 DEAGDKDYSDKCA
+523 VEAGHENYANKCA
-536 IYAKSNYAWV
+536 VYAKSNYIWV
-546 KNFIAQHKRWDSS
+546 KNFVAQYEQWDSS
-559 MIEQRAIELSKVY
+559 MIEQRAKEMAKVY
-572 YSEILKKELPAVPEQ
+572 YTEILKRRLK
-587 NEEVKET
+587 
-594 DSLCTEDLRGV
+594 

>member
-1 MDIKPYDKTIRDL
+1 MNIKPYDKTVRDL

-19 QFIIPRFQREYS
+19 QFVIPRFQREYS

-38 EFLEDMIGNL
+38 EFLEDMLGNL
-48 IIKEGKI
+48 IIKDGRI
-55 SASQYFLGT
+55 SSSQYFLGT
-64 MLFIGNFTE
+64 MLFIGNFAE

-90 ITILFSALSDRFM
+90 ITILFSAMSDIFLT
-103 DLGQKTLSRQLFS
+103 LGEQTLSRQLFA

-140 SYFIQDKEKN
+140 SYFIQDKEKKM
-150 SNAEAT
+150 SPDAT

-167 EYFYAQLI
+167 EYFRAQLT
-175 ETKLKAMLKRKHG
+175 EAKLKSMLKRKHG

-194 LSAVDIL
+194 LSEIDVL

-207 VLNSTFVSISTTD
+207 VLNSTFISISTTD
-220 RNQANKIFEIL
+220 REQANKIFEIL

-237 LAHIDLIK
+237 LAYIDLIK

-260 AEETWKSIKD
+260 AEETWKNIKET
-270 ILSAGK
+270 LSFGK

-286 HFWSSEYKKVYSN
+286 HFWSSKYKKVSSN

-305 NATIKKSDT
+305 NSTIKKSET
-314 EYTEFLNELLRN
+314 EYTEFIKELLKN
-326 AKIYMKIVNPKRE
+326 AKIYMQIVNPKRE
-339 DYDNRKEYFGVV
+339 DYNNRKEYFGIV
-351 QSLNCLNN
+351 QSLSCINN

-364 QVRIALLALFDVKQ
+364 QVRIALLALFDTKQ
-378 RGIIDLAMLKST
+378 RGIVDFTMLRDT

-409 NRLEKIYSFFAIAL
+409 NRLEKIYSSFAIAL
-423 RKTSQKADARDVIRN
+423 RKSQTKAEAKCVIRD
-438 KLIAPLDELFP
+438 KLVAPLDELFP
-449 AFESFSAKFVAL
+449 TFDSFSEKFVAL
-461 SFTKDDKVSNVKT
+461 TFTKKDKVSNVKT

-480 LNSLYSNTEVFLDDS
+480 LNSLYSNNEVFANDGT
-495 SIEHIIPERDGGDA
+495 IEHIIPEKEQGNT

-518 EGNLN
+518 EDNLN
-523 DEAGDKDYSDKCA
+523 VEAGHENYANKCA
-536 IYAKSNYAWV
+536 VYAKSNYIWI
-546 KNFIAQHKRWDSS
+546 KNFVAQHEQWDSS
-559 MIEQRAIELSKVY
+559 MIEQRAKEMAKVY
-572 YSEILKKELPAVPEQ
+572 YTEILKRR
-587 NEEVKET
+587 
-594 DSLCTEDLRGV
+594 LR

>member
-1 MDIKPYDKTIRDL
+1 MDIKPYDKTIRDI

-19 QFIIPRFQREYS
+19 QFVIPRFQREYS

-38 EFLEDMIGNL
+38 EFLEDMVGNL
-48 IIKEGKI
+48 VIKEGKI
-55 SASQYFLGT
+55 SSSQYFLGT

-90 ITILFSALSDRFM
+90 ITILFSALSDRFVG
-103 DLGQKTLSRQLFS
+103 LGQATLSRQLFS

-140 SYFIQDKEKN
+140 SYFIQDKDKSLN
-150 SNAEAT
+150 PEAT
-156 TEEEHCIKETY
+156 TEEEHCIMETY
-167 EYFYAQLI
+167 EYFHAQLT

-188 SEIVEA
+188 SEIVDA
-194 LSAVDIL
+194 LSEVDIL

-220 RNQANKIFEIL
+220 RKQANKIFEIL

-260 AEETWKSIKD
+260 AEETWKEIKE
-270 ILSAGK
+270 ILSSGK
-276 ESVGLATFYQ
+276 ESVGFATFYQ
-286 HFWSSEYKKVYSN
+286 HFWSSKYKKVYSN

-305 NATIKKSDT
+305 NATIKKNEA
-314 EYTEFLNELLRN
+314 EYSAFLNELLRN
-326 AKIYMKIVNPKRE
+326 AKIYMQIVNPKRE

-351 QSLNCLNN
+351 QSLNCINN

-378 RGIIDLAMLKST
+378 REIIDLTMLRST

-409 NRLEKIYSFFAIAL
+409 NRLEKIYSSFAIAL
-423 RKTSQKADARDVIRN
+423 RKASTKVAARGIIQN
-438 KLIAPLDELFP
+438 ELIAPLDELFP
-449 AFESFSAKFVAL
+449 TFENFSAKFVAL
-461 SFTKDDKVSNVKT
+461 SFTKKDKASNVKT

-480 LNSLYSNTEVFLDDS
+480 LNSFYSDTEVFSDDG
-495 SIEHIIPERDGGDA
+495 SIEHIISEREGGDA

-518 EGNLN
+518 EGKLN
-523 DEAGDKDYSDKCA
+523 DEAGHKDYSDKCA
-536 IYAKSNYAWV
+536 AYAKSNYAWV
-546 KNFIAQHKRWDSS
+546 KNFIAKHRQWDSS
-559 MIEQRAIELSKVY
+559 MITQRAIELSKVY
-572 YSEILKKELPAVPEQ
+572 YSQILKRELPAVPE
-587 NEEVKET
+587 
-594 DSLCTEDLRGV
+594 G

>member
-19 QFIIPRFQREYS
+19 QFVIPRFQREYS

-38 EFLEDMIGNL
+38 EFLEDMVGNL
-48 IIKEGKI
+48 VIKNGKI
-55 SASQYFLGT
+55 SSSQYFLGT

-90 ITILFSALSDRFM
+90 ITILFSALSDGFVE
-103 DLGQKTLSRQLFS
+103 LGQETLSSQLFS
-116 YIMTEDDDGN
+116 YIMTRDDDGN

-140 SYFIQDKEKN
+140 SYFIQDKDKSLN
-150 SNAEAT
+150 PEAV

-167 EYFYAQLI
+167 EYFHAQLT

-188 SEIVEA
+188 SEIVET
-194 LSAVDIL
+194 LSGVDIL

-220 RNQANKIFEIL
+220 RDQANKIFEIL

-245 NKIFEVLNKVEPADF
+245 NKIFEVLNRVEPADF
-260 AEETWKSIKD
+260 AEETWKNIKET
-270 ILSAGK
+270 LSSGK
-276 ESVGLATFYQ
+276 ENVGLATFYQ
-286 HFWSSEYKKVYSN
+286 HFWSSKYKKVYSN

-305 NATIKKSDT
+305 NATIKKSEA
-314 EYTEFLNELLRN
+314 EYTEFLNDLYAN
-326 AKIYMKIVNPKRE
+326 AKIYMRIVNPKRE

-351 QSLNCLNN
+351 QSLNCINN

-364 QVRIALLALFDVKQ
+364 QVRIALLALFDAKQ
-378 RGIIDLAMLKST
+378 RELIDLALLKSA
-390 LSYLENFHFAYNAI
+390 LYYLENFHFSYNAI
-404 LANRT
+404 LANGT
-409 NRLEKIYSFFAIAL
+409 NRIEKIYSSFAIAL
-423 RKTSQKADARDVIRN
+423 RKASTKADARDVIQN

-449 AFESFSAKFVAL
+449 AFESFSAKFIAL
-461 SFTKDDKVSNVKT
+461 SFTKKDKASNMKT

-480 LNSLYSNTEVFLDDS
+480 LNCFYSNTEVFADDG
-495 SIEHIIPERDGGDA
+495 IVEHIISEREGEKA

-518 EGNLN
+518 EGKFN
-523 DEAGDKDYSDKCA
+523 DEAGHEDYLNKRV
-536 IYAKSNYAWV
+536 IYAKSNYVWI
-546 KNFIAQHKRWDSS
+546 KDFIAQHEQWDSS
-559 MIEQRAIELSKVY
+559 MIAQRAIALSKVY
-572 YSEILKKELPAVPEQ
+572 YTKVLERKLPTSPE
-587 NEEVKET
+587 
-594 DSLCTEDLRGV
+594 G